1 MTRTLIAL
9 AALAAVAAP
18 AGAQKPAPAQPKE
31 ESIPFVQFG
40 NIYDFEAD
48 GDRGI
53 YLQNRAR
60 QWYYASLNGPCTN
73 LPFATRIAVDTRFAG
88 DRLDN
93 TGRIYVDGQ
102 ACWIASL
109 TKSDAPP
116 KRQSAKK
123 Q

>member
-9 AALAAVAAP
+9 ATLAAFAVPAA
-18 AGAQKPAPAQPKE
+18 AQQATPDRPKE

-60 QWYYASLNGPCTN
+60 QWYYAGLNGPCTN

-102 ACWIASL
+102 ACWLSSL
-109 TKSDAPP
+109 TKSAPPP
-116 KRQSAKK
+116 KRQPRKR
-123 Q
+123 